1 MPPIIEIKALNKSFE
16 TVPAVKD
23 LTLTVEQGEIFGL
36 VGPDG
41 AGKTTTLRMCTGVM
55 SIDSGSIAVKGFD
68 VEKETDK
75 VKSVIGYMPQ
85 RFSLYDDLSVEENI
99 DFFAE
104 LYGVKKVEREKMK
117 KELYGFSHLD
127 KFKTRQAG
135 KLSGGMQ
142 KKLALTCALI
152 NVPDVLMLDEPTIG
166 VDPLSRQELW
176 EMLLNLNKEKN
187 VSILVTTS
195 YMDEIE
201 RCNRVG
207 MLYAGSLLLVEKLE
221 VLLAKGERFED
232 VFIREIEKVKAG
244 GL

>member
-1 MPPIIEIKALNKSFE
+1 MPPIIEIKSLNKSFD
-16 TVPAVKD
+16 TVSAVKD
-23 LTLTVEQGEIFGL
+23 LSFNVEQGEIFGL

-41 AGKTTTLRMCTGVM
+41 AGKTTTVRMTAGVM
-55 SIDSGSIAVKGFD
+55 GLDSGSISVKGFD
-68 VEKETDK
+68 VEKQTEH
-75 VKSVIGYMPQ
+75 VKNVIGYMPQ

-104 LYGVKKVEREKMK
+104 LYGIKRSAREEMK
-117 KELYGFSHLD
+117 KELYGFSHLE
-127 KFKTRQAG
+127 KFKTRPAG

-152 NVPDVLMLDEPTIG
+152 NIPSVLLLDEPTIG

-176 EMLLNLNKEKN
+176 EMLLKLNKEKN
-187 VSILVTTS
+187 VTILVTTS

-207 MLYAGSLLLVEKLE
+207 MLYNGSLLMVEKLYQKQLIQ
-221 VLLAKGERFED
+221 V
-232 VFIREIEKVKAG
+232 
-244 GL
+244 